1 MRWER
6 ASRTEFPKARP
17 KATNFVRHLC
27 GDLGSGIFFLQD
39 GRTSDLVQAILE
51 HRGTKSEANEVIR
64 QYMRLSEKEKQDL
77 LNFLRS
83 L

>member
-1 MRWER
+1 
-6 ASRTEFPKARP
+6 
-17 KATNFVRHLC
+17 
-27 GDLGSGIFFLQD
+27 
-39 GRTSDLVQAILE
+39 VQAILE